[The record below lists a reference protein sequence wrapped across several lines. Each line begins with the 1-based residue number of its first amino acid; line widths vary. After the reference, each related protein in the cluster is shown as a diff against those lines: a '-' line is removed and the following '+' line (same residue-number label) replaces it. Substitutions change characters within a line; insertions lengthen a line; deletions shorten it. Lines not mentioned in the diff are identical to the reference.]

1 MTFGPFTPHS
11 PPPTTW
17 TKLSRQEGANA
28 ENTVPSRLRRTA
40 VEAKL
45 CNRQELV
52 SKLAKTCCGVLKFF
66 GNKHDEILKIFCFA
80 KLSAVIKN
88 QIFQHFIHQ
97 IF

>member
-66 GNKHDEILKIFCFA
+66 GNKHDEILK
-80 KLSAVIKN
+80 KN
-88 QIFQHFIHQ
+88 QNEYHVIFQKFVNSSHIK
-97 IF
+97 